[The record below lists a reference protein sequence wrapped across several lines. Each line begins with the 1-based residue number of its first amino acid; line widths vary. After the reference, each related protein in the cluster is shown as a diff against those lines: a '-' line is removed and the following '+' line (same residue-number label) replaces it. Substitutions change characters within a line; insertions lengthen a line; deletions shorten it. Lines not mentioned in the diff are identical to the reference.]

1 MQRFIIVRGF
11 YALVVL
17 FVVSIIV
24 FALARL
30 SGNPVDVFLPADAT
44 VAQERALAREWG
56 LDQPLP
62 LQYLRFVGNA
72 LRGDFGDSINWAD
85 QTAIGLVGQRFP
97 ATLQLAAV
105 AMGVSLL
112 IAVPIGVLSAV
123 KKDSVFDYIGKIIA
137 LAGQSLPPFWLGI
150 VLIFIFAVTL
160 PLLPS
165 GGIGND
171 CDICWRNLI
180 LPAITLGWFQ
190 VAAMMRLVRSAML
203 EVLDTEYIKLARI
216 KGLREWIVVWK
227 HALRN
232 ASIPPLTFF
241 GIVAG
246 QLMTGAVIT
255 ESVFTW
261 PGTGRLAVDAIRARD
276 YPVVQA
282 VVIIFAG
289 IYILSNL
296 VVDILYAYLDPRI
309 RY

>member
-1 MQRFIIVRGF
+1 MQRFILIRCF

-17 FVVSIIV
+17 FIVSVIV

-30 SGNPVDVFLPADAT
+30 SGNPVDVFLPADAGP
-44 VAQERALAREWG
+44 AQEKALERSLG

-62 LQYLRFVGNA
+62 VQYLKFVGNA
-72 LRGDFGDSINWAD
+72 LRGDFGQSINWSD
-85 QTAIGLVGQRFP
+85 QTAIGLVVQRFP
-97 ATLQLAAV
+97 ATLQLAAI
-105 AMGVSLL
+105 AMGISIL
-112 IAVPIGVLSAV
+112 IAVPVGVLSAV
-123 KKDSVFDYIGKIIA
+123 KKDTIFDYIGKVIA

-150 VLIFIFAVTL
+150 VLIFLFAVQLDLFPT
-160 PLLPS
+160 S
-165 GGIGND
+165 GRGGGK
-171 CDICWRNLI
+171 NLI

-216 KGLREWIVVWK
+216 KGILELKVVWK
-227 HALRN
+227 HALKN
-232 ASIPPLTFF
+232 AAIPPLTFF

-255 ESVFTW
+255 ESVFTY
-261 PGTGRLAVDAIRARD
+261 PGTGLLAIQAINARD

-282 VVIIFAG
+282 VVITFAG
-289 IYILSNL
+289 IYILANL
-296 VVDILYAYLDPRI
+296 VVDVLYAYLDPRI

>member
-1 MQRFIIVRGF
+1 MQRFIILRCF
-11 YALVVL
+11 YAAVVLLVV
-17 FVVSIIV
+17 SMIV

-44 VAQERALAREWG
+44 ESQQAALERSLG

-62 LQYLRFVGNA
+62 IQYLKFVGNA
-72 LRGDFGDSINWAD
+72 LRGDFGRSINWGD
-85 QTAIGLVGQRFP
+85 QTAMGLVAQRFP
-97 ATLQLAAV
+97 ATLQLAV
-105 AMGVSLL
+105 IAMGISLL

-123 KKDSVFDYIGKIIA
+123 KKDSIFDYIGKIIA

-150 VLIFIFAVTL
+150 VLIFIFAVQFDLFPT
-160 PLLPS
+160 S
-165 GGIGND
+165 GRGGGK
-171 CDICWRNLI
+171 NLI

-203 EVLDTEYIKLARI
+203 EVLDSEYIKLARI
-216 KGLREWIVVWK
+216 KGLTELKVVWK
-227 HALRN
+227 HALKN

-261 PGTGRLAVDAIRARD
+261 PGTGLLAIQAINARD

-282 VVIIFAG
+282 VVITFAA

-296 VVDILYAYLDPRI
+296 AVDILYAYLDPRI

>member
-1 MQRFIIVRGF
+1 MQRFIIIRCL
-11 YALVVL
+11 YALLVL
-17 FVVSIIV
+17 FIVSIIV

-30 SGNPVDVFLPADAT
+30 SGNPVDVFLPADAGP
-44 VAQERALAREWG
+44 AQEKALERTLG

-62 LQYLRFVGNA
+62 IQYLKFVGNA
-72 LRGDFGDSINWAD
+72 LRGDFGQSINWGD
-85 QTAIGLVGQRFP
+85 QSAIGLVGQRFP
-97 ATLQLAAV
+97 ATLQLAAI
-105 AMGVSLL
+105 AMGISIL

-123 KKDSVFDYIGKIIA
+123 KKDSIFDYIGKLIA

-150 VLIFIFAVTL
+150 VLIFIFAVQLDLFPT
-160 PLLPS
+160 S
-165 GGIGND
+165 GRGGGK
-171 CDICWRNLI
+171 NLI

-203 EVLDTEYIKLARI
+203 EVLDSEYIKLARI
-216 KGLREWIVVWK
+216 KGLLEWKVVWK
-227 HALRN
+227 HALKN
-232 ASIPPLTFF
+232 AAIPPLTFF

-261 PGTGRLAVDAIRARD
+261 PGTGLLAIQAINARD

-282 VVIIFAG
+282 VVITFAG
-289 IYILSNL
+289 IYILANL

>member
-1 MQRFIIVRGF
+1 MQRFIIIRCL
-11 YALVVL
+11 YALLVL
-17 FVVSIIV
+17 FIVSMIV
-24 FALARL
+24 FALARI
-30 SGNPVDVFLPADAT
+30 SGNPVDVFLPFDAGP
-44 VAQERALAREWG
+44 AQERALERSLG

-62 LQYLRFVGNA
+62 IQYLKFVGNA
-72 LRGDFGDSINWAD
+72 LRGDFGQSINWAD
-85 QTAIGLVGQRFP
+85 KTAIELVVERFP
-97 ATLQLAAV
+97 ATFQLAAI
-105 AMGVSLL
+105 AMGISLL
-112 IAVPIGVLSAV
+112 IAVPVGVLSAV
-123 KKDSVFDYIGKIIA
+123 KKDSVFDYVGKLIA

-150 VLIFIFAVTL
+150 VLIFIFAVQLDLFPTQGR
-160 PLLPS
+160 
-165 GGIGND
+165 GGGK
-171 CDICWRNLI
+171 NLI

-203 EVLDTEYIKLARI
+203 EVLDSEYIKLARI
-216 KGLREWIVVWK
+216 KGLLEWKVVWK
-227 HALRN
+227 HALKN

-261 PGTGRLAVDAIRARD
+261 PGTGLLAIQAINARD

-282 VVIIFAG
+282 VVITFAG
-289 IYILSNL
+289 IYILANL

>member
-1 MQRFIIVRGF
+1 MQRFIFIRML
-11 YALVVL
+11 YAVLVL

-30 SGNPVDVFLPADAT
+30 SGDPALVFLPFDAT
-44 VAQERALAREWG
+44 EEDIELFRKSWG
-56 LDQPLP
+56 LDKSLP
-62 LQYLRFVGNA
+62 IQYLTFVGRA
-72 LRGDFGDSINWAD
+72 LQGDFGDSVKWAGE
-85 QTAIGLVGQRFP
+85 TAMGMVIQRFP
-97 ATLQLAAV
+97 ATIQLAGI
-105 AMGVSLL
+105 AMVISIL

-123 KKDSVFDYIGKIIA
+123 KKDSIFDYVGKLIA
-137 LAGQSLPPFWLGI
+137 LAGQSLPGFWLGI
-150 VLIFIFAVTL
+150 VLIFIFAVMLDWFPT
-160 PLLPS
+160 S
-165 GGIGND
+165 GKGGGK
-171 CDICWRNLI
+171 NLI

-203 EVLDTEYIKLARI
+203 EVLDSEYVKLARI
-216 KGLREWIVVWK
+216 KGLREWRVIWK

-232 ASIPPLTFF
+232 AAIPPLTFF

-261 PGTGRLAVDAIRARD
+261 PGTGLLAIDAIRARD

-282 VVIIFAG
+282 VIIVFAG

-296 VVDILYAYLDPRI
+296 TVDILYAYLDPRI
-309 RY
+309 RYGGA

>member
-1 MQRFIIVRGF
+1 MQRFIIIRCL
-11 YALVVL
+11 YALLVL
-17 FVVSIIV
+17 FIVSMIV
-24 FALARL
+24 FALARI
-30 SGNPVDVFLPADAT
+30 SGNPVDVFLPFDAGP
-44 VAQERALAREWG
+44 AQERALERSLG

-62 LQYLRFVGNA
+62 IQYLKFVGNA
-72 LRGDFGDSINWAD
+72 LRGDFGQSINWAD
-85 QTAIGLVGQRFP
+85 KTAIQLVVERFP
-97 ATLQLAAV
+97 ATFQLAAI
-105 AMGVSLL
+105 AMGISLL
-112 IAVPIGVLSAV
+112 IAVPVGVLSAV
-123 KKDSVFDYIGKIIA
+123 KKDSVFDYVGKLIA

-150 VLIFIFAVTL
+150 VLIFIFAVQLDLFPTQGR
-160 PLLPS
+160 
-165 GGIGND
+165 GGGK
-171 CDICWRNLI
+171 NLI

-203 EVLDTEYIKLARI
+203 EVLDSEYIKLARI
-216 KGLREWIVVWK
+216 KGLLEWKVVWK
-227 HALRN
+227 HALKN

-261 PGTGRLAVDAIRARD
+261 PGTGLLAIQAINARD

-282 VVIIFAG
+282 VVITFAG
-289 IYILSNL
+289 IYILANL

>member
-1 MQRFIIVRGF
+1 
-11 YALVVL
+11 VL
-17 FVVSIIV
+17 FIVSIIV

-30 SGNPVDVFLPADAT
+30 SGNPVDVFLPADAGP
-44 VAQERALAREWG
+44 AQEKALERTLG

-62 LQYLRFVGNA
+62 IQYLKFVGNA
-72 LRGDFGDSINWAD
+72 LRGDFGQSINWGD
-85 QTAIGLVGQRFP
+85 QSAIGLVGQRFP
-97 ATLQLAAV
+97 ATLQLAAI
-105 AMGVSLL
+105 AMGISIL

-123 KKDSVFDYIGKIIA
+123 KKDSIFDYIGKLIA

-150 VLIFIFAVTL
+150 VLIFIFAVQLDLFPT
-160 PLLPS
+160 S
-165 GGIGND
+165 GRGGGK
-171 CDICWRNLI
+171 NLI

-203 EVLDTEYIKLARI
+203 EVLDSEYIKLARI
-216 KGLREWIVVWK
+216 KGLLEWKVVWK
-227 HALRN
+227 HALKN
-232 ASIPPLTFF
+232 AAIPPLTFF

-261 PGTGRLAVDAIRARD
+261 PGTGLLAIQAINARD

-282 VVIIFAG
+282 VVITFAG
-289 IYILSNL
+289 IYILANL